1 MRNILSVS
9 IVVGI
14 VELATP
20 SLGRAD
26 VVTADGGNAAPVAEP
41 PRPAPEPLELRPCTD
56 ALRFSTG
63 CTSVFGLRG
72 SASTVQGPPAREGAG
87 LMAWSEGENYAQGPI
102 MNVHGVH
109 RLALGGGGT
118 GLEGTLLGGFTV
130 GFRIPFSERQGP
142 VFRAGAFGYV
152 QGNDSFY
159 ASVLELP
166 RVEVGYQL
174 TYPSVALEVGVSS
187 GAVLTGRQRIGDAYT
202 RQLGSGL
209 EVGGYLS
216 ARIPWFRIRAAA
228 VRLPSADELSAP
240 VRVLDASLCALASPL
255 AICLDAR
262 VAVTDEIAYSGAL
275 VPDARSM
282 YTGLAVG
289 LTADR

>member
-1 MRNILSVS
+1 MRNILSLTN
-9 IVVGI
+9 VVAI
-14 VELATP
+14 AELVTP
-20 SLGRAD
+20 SVGRAD
-26 VVTADGGNAAPVAEP
+26 LVTADGGNPTPVAEP
-41 PRPAPEPLELRPCTD
+41 PPPTPQPVELHPCTD

-72 SASTVQGPPAREGAG
+72 SGSTVKGPPAREGAG
-87 LMAWSEGENYAQGPI
+87 LMAWSEGETYAQGPL

-109 RLALGGGGT
+109 RLALGGGGA
-118 GLEGTLLGGFTV
+118 GLEGTLLGGFTL
-130 GFRIPFSERQGP
+130 GFRIPFSERHGP
-142 VFRAGAFGYV
+142 VFRAGVLGYV

-159 ASVLELP
+159 ASLLELP

-174 TYPSVALEVGVSS
+174 TYPTVVLEVGASS

-240 VRVLDASLCALASPL
+240 VRVVDGSLCALASPL
-255 AICLDAR
+255 AICLDTR
-262 VAVTDEIAYSGAL
+262 VSVTDEIAYSGAL
-275 VPDARSM
+275 VPDARST